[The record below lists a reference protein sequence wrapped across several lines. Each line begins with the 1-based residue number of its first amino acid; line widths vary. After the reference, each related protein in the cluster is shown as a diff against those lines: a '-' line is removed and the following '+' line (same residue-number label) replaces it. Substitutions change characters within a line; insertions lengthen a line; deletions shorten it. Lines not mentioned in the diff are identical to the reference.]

1 MKIDFPKEQADQLYA
16 LVRAGGGAPHTI
28 VKQALT
34 EYLNNHPLLVASAEG
49 KQQDDN
55 RSK

>member
-28 VKQALT
+28 VKEALAS
-34 EYLNNHPLLVASAEG
+34 YLFNHPLLASAEG
-49 KQQDDN
+49 KQN
-55 RSK
+55 ARSSN